1 VLYRLVQQREY
12 PRISKGKSIVNSP
25 PEPPN
30 PQQSGNALKVL
41 NGAKYMNLE
50 TYRRNGVGVRTPVW
64 FAALPAASSGSEV
77 PKYYVYAEANS
88 GKAKRVR
95 RGGVV
100 RIAACDIRGNIT
112 GPWTNALARI
122 VTGEEFVLGMR
133 LLDRKYFPW
142 KQLLNLSAALFR
154 RRERVVLSIQPVQA
168 DASTGATASS

>member
-1 VLYRLVQQREY
+1 
-12 PRISKGKSIVNSP
+12 VNSP

-30 PQQSGNALKVL
+30 QQQSGDALRVL
-41 NGAKYMNLE
+41 DGAKYMNLE
-50 TYRRNGVGVRTPVW
+50 TYRQNGVGVRTPVW
-64 FAALPAASSGSEV
+64 FAALPAASPGSDV

-95 RGGVV
+95 RAGFV
-100 RIAACDIRGNIT
+100 RIAACDIRGNVT
-112 GPWTNALARI
+112 SPWTDALAQM

-142 KQLLNLSAALFR
+142 KQILNLSAALFR

-168 DASTGATASS
+168 DASTGRAPSR